1 MEYTGTGGE
10 QYELYTKSGFRL
22 NGEEGFSVGNGGGE
36 AMDRLLY
43 IGYLDPDCAFHISM
57 SLLDE
62 QAAENYDRAM
72 QKAYEDDKGIF
83 PEVEEYAVTTGS
95 VDIEI
100 GE

>member
-1 MEYTGTGGE
+1 
-10 QYELYTKSGFRL
+10 
-22 NGEEGFSVGNGGGE
+22 
-36 AMDRLLY
+36 MDCLLY
-43 IGYLDPDCAFHISM
+43 IGYLDPGCAFHISM
-57 SLLDE
+57 NLLDE
-62 QAAENYDRAM
+62 QAAGKYDRAM